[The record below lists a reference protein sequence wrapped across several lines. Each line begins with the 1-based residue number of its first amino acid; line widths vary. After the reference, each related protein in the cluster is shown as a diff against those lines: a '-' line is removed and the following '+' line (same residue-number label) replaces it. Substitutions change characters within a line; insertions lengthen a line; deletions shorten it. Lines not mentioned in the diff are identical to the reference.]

1 LNSANPINIAFIN
14 DSSRIAGAEKSLALL
29 VANLPRDRF
38 QSTVICPP
46 GEYEGY
52 LRQHGVE
59 SVIPL
64 RLYHYNRS
72 NGVVRYLASILRLA
86 RILRR
91 QRVDIIHC
99 NSYRA
104 AHWGI
109 PLAYV
114 LGIRA
119 VCHVRDCHF
128 TRFSSKLMAR
138 AGSRIVFVAVSKAV
152 KASLVNAGVS
162 SGQVE
167 VVYNG
172 ADVTRYHP
180 GIPPADPFE
189 GRSDAVNLGLFGR
202 IEERKRHIDAVEA
215 LFLIRRVRSNVR
227 LVVVGDPWKESGRAA
242 DRRLKE
248 RIAELGLQ
256 DQVLF
261 TGYRTDVPALMSGVD
276 VVLVPSTDEPFA
288 RVILEAFSME
298 KPVVGTLSG
307 GTPEMIEDGVSGL
320 LAPAQDPAAL
330 ADACLRLLND
340 AKLAASLARQ
350 GRERALRLFTIDS
363 HVAAITRIYSEI
375 RRQQSGNRRSGAA
388 PWAATPPAGE

>member
-128 TRFSSKLMAR
+128 TRFSS
-138 AGSRIVFVAVSKAV
+138 F
-152 KASLVNAGVS
+152 S
-162 SGQVE
+162 S
-167 VVYNG
+167 
-172 ADVTRYHP
+172 P
-180 GIPPADPFE
+180 SP
-189 GRSDAVNLGLFGR
+189 
-202 IEERKRHIDAVEA
+202 KR
-215 LFLIRRVRSNVR
+215 
-227 LVVVGDPWKESGRAA
+227 
-242 DRRLKE
+242 
-248 RIAELGLQ
+248 
-256 DQVLF
+256 
-261 TGYRTDVPALMSGVD
+261 
-276 VVLVPSTDEPFA
+276 
-288 RVILEAFSME
+288 
-298 KPVVGTLSG
+298 
-307 GTPEMIEDGVSGL
+307 
-320 LAPAQDPAAL
+320 
-330 ADACLRLLND
+330 
-340 AKLAASLARQ
+340 
-350 GRERALRLFTIDS
+350 
-363 HVAAITRIYSEI
+363 
-375 RRQQSGNRRSGAA
+375 
-388 PWAATPPAGE
+388 